1 MLEIPNTSGWNKIPL
16 HMLSGWWFGT
26 WILFSISYMG
36 CHPSHWLIF
45 FKMVIALKTTNQKSY
60 IVVVLAISGYVF
72 VWTEQQFFRQ
82 KTTTFLVGP
91 QYCCTKHSDCYIYLA
106 ILVNQKSGCFFRKHG
121 DSSGLWSNKD
131 GMAYQGL
138 FSQLRLK
145 WPSTWP
151 QITTIWPSQIWG

>member
-1 MLEIPNTSGWNKIPL
+1 
-16 HMLSGWWFGT
+16 
-26 WILFSISYMG
+26 MG
-36 CHPSHWLIF
+36 CHPKPIDELIF
-45 FKMVIALKTTNQKSY
+45 FKMCIAPPTSYY

-72 VWTEQQFFRQ
+72 VWTEQQYFRQ

-138 FSQLRLK
+138 FSQLRLR
-145 WPSTWP
+145 WPSGLALDHKKRP
-151 QITTIWPSQIWG
+151 FDHHRSGVKRLSIKHGE